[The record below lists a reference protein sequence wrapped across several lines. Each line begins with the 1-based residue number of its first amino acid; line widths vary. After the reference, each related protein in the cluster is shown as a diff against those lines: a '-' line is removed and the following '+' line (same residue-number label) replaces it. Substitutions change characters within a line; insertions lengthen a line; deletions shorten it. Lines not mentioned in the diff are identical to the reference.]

1 MHEIFGMRE
10 TVPHITYLCSRGC
23 LAKKRCGECHKYLNH
38 KCACQL
44 LIPKFFFELTSKPPT
59 PTLEIISR
67 DININESF
75 NKIPPLPSHPMVA
88 TDEINSRIDEILH
101 QWILLEPYDLDV
113 EPLWPNLLEG
123 ISMGP

>member
-1 MHEIFGMRE
+1 MRE
-10 TVPHITYLCSRGC
+10 TVPHITYLCSRGW
-23 LAKKRCGECHKYLNH
+23 LAKKRRGECHKYLNH

-59 PTLEIISR
+59 PTLEIISQ

-88 TDEINSRIDEILH
+88 TDEINGRIDELLH
-101 QWILLEPYDLDV
+101 EWILLEPD
-113 EPLWPNLLEG
+113 ELEV
-123 ISMGP
+123 